1 MTRGN
6 GKKPK
11 DDPASLGTFAGLFQ
25 RNGDELAALRAKQRP
40 VNLNEAPR
48 RVEPLPAPA
57 QPAKVISAEEAMRL
71 AFEEATDARSRKFL
85 SEGMKLGDLAV
96 EGDRSRDRRRPG
108 GGRRR
113 RRLSRWGWN
122 CARDALA
129 LLGLLGGGR
138 HGSRLGTLLLLPL
151 GPQEQEG
158 KAENEEEDESLGIH
172 GFHVL

>member
-25 RNGDELAALRAKQRP
+25 RNGEEFAALRAKQRP
-40 VNLNEAPR
+40 VNLTEAPR

-85 SEGMKLGDLAV
+85 SEGMQLGDLAV
-96 EGDRSRDRRRPG
+96 EGDRPAAAHR
-108 GGRRR
+108 
-113 RRLSRWGWN
+113 
-122 CARDALA
+122 
-129 LLGLLGGGR
+129 
-138 HGSRLGTLLLLPL
+138 
-151 GPQEQEG
+151 GPQQ
-158 KAENEEEDESLGIH
+158 ALGADYDLEREVM
-172 GFHVL
+172 GTTPLRPNRPKR

>member
-96 EGDRSRDRRRPG
+96 EGDRPAAQR
-108 GGRRR
+108 
-113 RRLSRWGWN
+113 
-122 CARDALA
+122 
-129 LLGLLGGGR
+129 
-138 HGSRLGTLLLLPL
+138 
-151 GPQEQEG
+151 GPQQ
-158 KAENEEEDESLGIH
+158 ALGADYDFEREVM
-172 GFHVL
+172 GTTPLRPNRSKR